1 MMNDKEKYLNRIK
14 KLLALARNNSSPE
27 EAALAMRRASLLMD
41 RHRLSE
47 ADATLMDIS
56 EASTQNAPSHA
67 ARMPEYMALLAGMI
81 SRVFGV
87 KYYSQRSRDS
97 YGMPARRTIVY
108 YGPAERPQVAAYAF
122 EVLGKQMMKSRREY
136 LSTLRKSIKP
146 ATKTARA
153 DAFCSAWVQGA
164 YAVVSD
170 FVVTE
175 PEETLMQA
183 YRQKMMDDGGFST
196 LETRAPG
203 KARGV
208 SEAACAGYYA
218 GRKAELHH
226 AVSGSSTN
234 TALLNG
240 ENGHGA

>member
-1 MMNDKEKYLNRIK
+1 
-14 KLLALARNNSSPE
+14 
-27 EAALAMRRASLLMD
+27 
-41 RHRLSE
+41 
-47 ADATLMDIS
+47 
-56 EASTQNAPSHA
+56 
-67 ARMPEYMALLAGMI
+67 
-81 SRVFGV
+81 
-87 KYYSQRSRDS
+87 
-97 YGMPARRTIVY
+97 
-108 YGPAERPQVAAYAF
+108 
-122 EVLGKQMMKSRREY
+122 VLGKQLMKSRREY
-136 LSTLRKSIKP
+136 LSTLRKSIKSV
-146 ATKTARA
+146 TKTARA

-170 FVVTE
+170 FVITE

-208 SEAACAGYYA
+208 SEASCAGYYA

-226 AVSGSSTN
+226 AVNGSSTN